1 MDDLNGVV
9 PTTYND
15 LEDHTYD
22 KIVMAGTIVR
32 EVNNDMYTVHTS
44 ADKYHEGNGA
54 VANYEEPVFSLSQSV
69 DSVS

>member
-9 PTTYND
+9 PTTYSD

-22 KIVMAGTIVR
+22 KIVMTGTVIR
-32 EVNNDMYTVHTS
+32 EVDNTMYNAHTS
-44 ADKYHEGNGA
+44 GDKYHEGNGA